1 MKKVLFITTII
12 LSLQTFAQ
20 NISYGEYMERVFK
33 DNIAL
38 TAKILD
44 LDIADAGVTSSKVFN
59 DPTLAVSYTNNED
72 WSKGLGQGIEVELGK
87 TFTFGVRRERINIAD
102 SERRQTIALLEEY
115 MRNFRADATI
125 AYLEHLRAGMIHTEA
140 MEVYKSISE
149 VATNDSIRLI
159 KGDIAES
166 EWLESRMAQGVARNA
181 VLEAEAGLCN
191 TAITMGYYM
200 NSLNGAEN
208 LRGTGTLEIGGHPAH
223 MQEYINTALERRPDI
238 IVALE
243 NADIAK
249 AKARFNKAQRR
260 PELDVNIGATY
271 NISSPNFTT
280 LKAGIAMPL
289 KFSSLNKG
297 ERILDA
303 TVAHQAEIEVS
314 EARLQIEAE
323 VMQAYHCF
331 DFASRQAETFS
342 SEMLNDMR
350 KVVENKRKAY
360 ELGEIP
366 FLDYLI
372 VQRNENEMR
381 HQYINALF
389 SKAVAWVELQRSTG
403 IDLQY
408 ETKNIAK

>member
-1 MKKVLFITTII
+1 MECI
-12 LSLQTFAQ
+12 LQ
-20 NISYGEYMERVFK
+20 

-38 TAKILD
+38 TAKSLD
-44 LDIADAGVTSSKVFN
+44 IDIADAAVTASKVFN

-72 WSKGLGQGIEVELGK
+72 WRKGLGQGIEVELGK
-87 TFTFGVRRERINIAD
+87 TFTFGVRRERMDIAD

-115 MRNFRADATI
+115 MRNFRADATV

-140 MEVYKSISE
+140 LEVYRSISE
-149 VATNDSIRLI
+149 VAVNDSIRFI

-166 EWLESRMAQGVARNA
+166 DWLESRMAQGVARNA
-181 VLEAEAGLCN
+181 VLEAEAELCN

-200 NSLNGAEN
+200 NNLDGAEN
-208 LRGTGTLEIGGHPAH
+208 MRGTGTLEISEQPASIND
-223 MQEYINTALERRPDI
+223 YIQTALERRPDI
-238 IVALE
+238 IIALE
-243 NADIAK
+243 SADIAK

-271 NISSPNFTT
+271 NFSNPDFTT
-280 LKAGIAMPL
+280 IKAGIAVPL

-297 ERILDA
+297 ERVIDA
-303 TVAHQAEIEVS
+303 TLAQQAEIEVR
-314 EARLQIEAE
+314 EARLQVEAE
-323 VMQAYHCF
+323 VMQAYRTF
-331 DFASRQAETFS
+331 GFTSKQAETFS
-342 SEMLNDMR
+342 HEMLNDMR

-381 HQYINALF
+381 HQYIDALF
-389 SKAVAWVELQRSTG
+389 KKAVAWVELQRATG
-403 IDLQY
+403 LELQY
-408 ETKNIAK
+408 GTQMIAE

>member
-1 MKKVLFITTII
+1 MRKALIFTAII
-12 LSLQTFAQ
+12 ISLQTVAQ
-20 NISYGEYMERVFK
+20 NISYGEYMECILQ

-38 TAKILD
+38 TAKSLD
-44 LDIADAGVTSSKVFN
+44 IDIADAAVTASKVFN

-87 TFTFGVRRERINIAD
+87 TFTFGVRRERMDIAD

-115 MRNFRADATI
+115 MRNFRADATV

-140 MEVYKSISE
+140 LEVYRSISE
-149 VATNDSIRLI
+149 VAVNDSIRFI

-166 EWLESRMAQGVARNA
+166 DWLESRMAQGVARNA
-181 VLEAEAGLCN
+181 VLEAEAELCN

-200 NSLNGAEN
+200 NNLDGAEN
-208 LRGTGTLEIGGHPAH
+208 MRGIGTLEISEQPASIND
-223 MQEYINTALERRPDI
+223 YIQTALERRPDI
-238 IVALE
+238 IIALE
-243 NADIAK
+243 SADIAK

-271 NISSPNFTT
+271 NFSNPDFTT
-280 LKAGIAMPL
+280 IKAGIAVPL

-297 ERILDA
+297 ERVIDA
-303 TVAHQAEIEVS
+303 TLAQQAEIEVR
-314 EARLQIEAE
+314 EARLQVEAE
-323 VMQAYHCF
+323 VMQAYRTF
-331 DFASRQAETFS
+331 GFTSKQAETFS
-342 SEMLNDMR
+342 HEMLNDMR

-381 HQYINALF
+381 HQYIDALF
-389 SKAVAWVELQRSTG
+389 KKAVAWVELQRATG
-403 IDLQY
+403 LELQY
-408 ETKNIAK
+408 GTQMIAE

>member
-1 MKKVLFITTII
+1 MKKILVFAAII
-12 LSLQTFAQ
+12 LSLQAVAQ
-20 NISYGEYMERVFK
+20 NISYAEYMERVFK

-38 TAKILD
+38 TAKSLD
-44 LDIADAGVTSSKVFN
+44 LDIADAGVTESKVFN

-87 TFTFGVRRERINIAD
+87 TFTFGVRRERMNIAE
-102 SERRQTIALLEEY
+102 SERKQTIALLEEY

-125 AYLEHLRAGMIHTEA
+125 AYLEHLRAGMIHAEA
-140 MEVYKSISE
+140 IEVYKGLNE
-149 VATNDSIRLI
+149 VATNDSIRFI

-181 VLEAEAGLCN
+181 VLDAEAQLCN
-191 TAITMGYYM
+191 TAIMMGYYM
-200 NSLNGAEN
+200 NCLAGAEE
-208 LRGTGTLEIGGHPAH
+208 LRGTGTLDIDGEPAP

-243 NADIAK
+243 RADMAK
-249 AKARFNKAQRR
+249 ARARFNKAQRR

-271 NISSPNFTT
+271 NFSNPDFTT
-280 LKAGIAMPL
+280 LKAGIAVPL

-297 ERILDA
+297 ARIIDEA
-303 TVAHQAEIEVS
+303 VAHQAEIEVS
-314 EARLQIEAE
+314 EARLQVETE
-323 VMQAYHCF
+323 VMQAYRT
-331 DFASRQAETFS
+331 FAFTAKQAETFS

-381 HQYINALF
+381 HQYIDALF
-389 SKAVAWVELQRSTG
+389 NKAATWVELQRSTG
-403 IDLQY
+403 LDMQY
-408 ETKNIAK
+408 GVK

>member
-1 MKKVLFITTII
+1 MKKILVFAAII
-12 LSLQTFAQ
+12 LSLQAVAQ
-20 NISYGEYMERVFK
+20 NISYAEYMERVFK

-38 TAKILD
+38 TAKSLD
-44 LDIADAGVTSSKVFN
+44 LDIADAGVTESKVFN

-87 TFTFGVRRERINIAD
+87 TFTFGVRRERMNIAE
-102 SERRQTIALLEEY
+102 SERKQTIALLEEY
-115 MRNFRADATI
+115 TRNFRADATI
-125 AYLEHLRAGMIHTEA
+125 AYLEHLRAGMIHAEA
-140 MEVYKSISE
+140 IEVYKGLNE
-149 VATNDSIRLI
+149 VATNDSIRFI

-181 VLEAEAGLCN
+181 VLDAEAQLCN
-191 TAITMGYYM
+191 TAIMMGYYM
-200 NSLNGAEN
+200 NSLAGAEE
-208 LRGTGTLEIGGHPAH
+208 LRGTGTLDIDGEPAP

-238 IVALE
+238 VVALE
-243 NADIAK
+243 RADMAK
-249 AKARFNKAQRR
+249 ARARFNKAQRR

-271 NISSPNFTT
+271 NISNPNFTT
-280 LKAGIAMPL
+280 LKAGIAVPL

-297 ERILDA
+297 ARIIDEA
-303 TVAHQAEIEVS
+303 VAHQAEIEVS
-314 EARLQIEAE
+314 EARLQVEAE
-323 VMQAYHCF
+323 VMQAYRT
-331 DFASRQAETFS
+331 FAFTAKQAETFS

-381 HQYINALF
+381 HQYIDALF
-389 SKAVAWVELQRSTG
+389 NKAVAWVELQRSTG
-403 IDLQY
+403 LEMQY
-408 ETKNIAK
+408 GLK

>member
-1 MKKVLFITTII
+1 MRKALIFTAII
-12 LSLQTFAQ
+12 ISLQTVAQ
-20 NISYGEYMERVFK
+20 NISYGEYMECILQ

-38 TAKILD
+38 TAKSLD
-44 LDIADAGVTSSKVFN
+44 IDIADAAVTASKVFN

-87 TFTFGVRRERINIAD
+87 TFTFGVRRERMDIAD

-115 MRNFRADATI
+115 MRNFRADATV
-125 AYLEHLRAGMIHTEA
+125 AYLEHLRAGMIHSEA
-140 MEVYKSISE
+140 LEVYRSISE
-149 VATNDSIRLI
+149 VAVNDSIRFI

-166 EWLESRMAQGVARNA
+166 DWLESRMAQGVARNA
-181 VLEAEAGLCN
+181 VLEAEAELCN

-200 NSLNGAEN
+200 NNLDGAEN
-208 LRGTGTLEIGGHPAH
+208 MRGTGTLEISEQPASIND
-223 MQEYINTALERRPDI
+223 YIQTALERRPDI
-238 IVALE
+238 IIALE
-243 NADIAK
+243 SADIAK

-271 NISSPNFTT
+271 NFSNPDFTT
-280 LKAGIAMPL
+280 IKAGIAVPL

-297 ERILDA
+297 ERVIDA
-303 TVAHQAEIEVS
+303 TLAQQAEIEVR
-314 EARLQIEAE
+314 EARLQVEAE
-323 VMQAYHCF
+323 VMQAYRTF
-331 DFASRQAETFS
+331 GFTSKQAETFS
-342 SEMLNDMR
+342 HEMLNDMR

-381 HQYINALF
+381 HQYIDALF
-389 SKAVAWVELQRSTG
+389 KKAVAWVELQRATG
-403 IDLQY
+403 LELQY
-408 ETKNIAK
+408 GTQMIAE

>member
-1 MKKVLFITTII
+1 MRKALIFTAII
-12 LSLQTFAQ
+12 ISLQTVAQ
-20 NISYGEYMERVFK
+20 NISYGEYMECILQ

-38 TAKILD
+38 TAKSLD
-44 LDIADAGVTSSKVFN
+44 IDIADAAVTASKVFN

-87 TFTFGVRRERINIAD
+87 TFTFGVRRERMDIAD

-115 MRNFRADATI
+115 MRNFRADATV

-140 MEVYKSISE
+140 LEVYRSISE
-149 VATNDSIRLI
+149 VAVNDSIRFI

-166 EWLESRMAQGVARNA
+166 DWLESRMAQGVARNA
-181 VLEAEAGLCN
+181 VLEAEAELCN

-200 NSLNGAEN
+200 NNLNGAEN
-208 LRGTGTLEIGGHPAH
+208 MRGTGTLEISEQPASIND
-223 MQEYINTALERRPDI
+223 YIQTALERRPDI
-238 IVALE
+238 IIALE
-243 NADIAK
+243 SADIAK

-271 NISSPNFTT
+271 NFSNPDFTT
-280 LKAGIAMPL
+280 IKAGIAVPL

-297 ERILDA
+297 ERVIDA
-303 TVAHQAEIEVS
+303 TLAQQAEIEVR
-314 EARLQIEAE
+314 EARLQVEAE
-323 VMQAYHCF
+323 VMQAYRTF
-331 DFASRQAETFS
+331 GFTSKQAETFS
-342 SEMLNDMR
+342 HEMLNDMR

-381 HQYINALF
+381 HQYIDALF
-389 SKAVAWVELQRSTG
+389 KKAVAWVELQRATG
-403 IDLQY
+403 LELQY
-408 ETKNIAK
+408 GTQMIAE

>member
-1 MKKVLFITTII
+1 MRKALIFTAII
-12 LSLQTFAQ
+12 ISLQTVAQ
-20 NISYGEYMERVFK
+20 NISYGEYMECILQ

-38 TAKILD
+38 TAKSLD
-44 LDIADAGVTSSKVFN
+44 IDIADAAVTASKVFN

-87 TFTFGVRRERINIAD
+87 TFTFGVRRERMDIAD

-140 MEVYKSISE
+140 LEVYRSISE
-149 VATNDSIRLI
+149 VAVNDSIRFI

-166 EWLESRMAQGVARNA
+166 DWLESRMAQGVARNA
-181 VLEAEAGLCN
+181 VLEAEAELCN

-200 NSLNGAEN
+200 NNLDGAGN
-208 LRGTGTLEIGGHPAH
+208 MRGTGTLEISEQPASIND
-223 MQEYINTALERRPDI
+223 YIQTALERRPDI
-238 IVALE
+238 IIALE
-243 NADIAK
+243 SADIAK

-271 NISSPNFTT
+271 NFSNPDFTT
-280 LKAGIAMPL
+280 IKAGIAVPL

-297 ERILDA
+297 ERVIDA
-303 TVAHQAEIEVS
+303 TLAQQAEIEVR
-314 EARLQIEAE
+314 EARLQVEAE
-323 VMQAYHCF
+323 VMQAYRTF
-331 DFASRQAETFS
+331 GFTSKQAETFS
-342 SEMLNDMR
+342 HEMLNDMR

-381 HQYINALF
+381 HQYIDALF
-389 SKAVAWVELQRSTG
+389 KKAVAWVELQRATG
-403 IDLQY
+403 LELQY
-408 ETKNIAK
+408 GTQMIAE

>member
-1 MKKVLFITTII
+1 MRKALIFTAII
-12 LSLQTFAQ
+12 ISLQTVAQ
-20 NISYGEYMERVFK
+20 NISYGEYMECILQ

-38 TAKILD
+38 TAKSLD
-44 LDIADAGVTSSKVFN
+44 IDIADAAVTASKVFN

-87 TFTFGVRRERINIAD
+87 TFTFGVRRERMDIAD

-115 MRNFRADATI
+115 MRNFRADATV

-140 MEVYKSISE
+140 LEVYRSISE
-149 VATNDSIRLI
+149 VAVNDSIRFI

-166 EWLESRMAQGVARNA
+166 DWLESRMAQGVARNA
-181 VLEAEAGLCN
+181 VLEAEAELCN

-200 NSLNGAEN
+200 NNLDGAEN
-208 LRGTGTLEIGGHPAH
+208 MRGTGTLEISEQPASIND
-223 MQEYINTALERRPDI
+223 YIQTALERRPDI
-238 IVALE
+238 IIALE
-243 NADIAK
+243 SADIAK

-271 NISSPNFTT
+271 NFSNPDFTT
-280 LKAGIAMPL
+280 IKAGIAVPL

-297 ERILDA
+297 ERVIDA
-303 TVAHQAEIEVS
+303 TLAQQAEIEVR
-314 EARLQIEAE
+314 EARLQVEAE
-323 VMQAYHCF
+323 VMQAYRTYGF
-331 DFASRQAETFS
+331 TSKQAETFS
-342 SEMLNDMR
+342 HEMLNDMR

-381 HQYINALF
+381 HQYIDALF
-389 SKAVAWVELQRSTG
+389 KKAVAWVELQRATG
-403 IDLQY
+403 LELQY
-408 ETKNIAK
+408 GTQMIAE

>member
-1 MKKVLFITTII
+1 MKKILVFAAII
-12 LSLQTFAQ
+12 LSLQAVAQ
-20 NISYGEYMERVFK
+20 NISYAEYMERVFK

-38 TAKILD
+38 TAKSLD
-44 LDIADAGVTSSKVFN
+44 LDIADAGVTESKVFN

-87 TFTFGVRRERINIAD
+87 TFTFGVRRERMNIAE
-102 SERRQTIALLEEY
+102 SERKQTIALLEEY

-125 AYLEHLRAGMIHTEA
+125 AYLEHLRAGMVHAEA
-140 MEVYKSISE
+140 IEVYKGLNE
-149 VATNDSIRLI
+149 VATNDSIRFI

-181 VLEAEAGLCN
+181 VLDAEAQLCN
-191 TAITMGYYM
+191 TAIMMGYYM
-200 NSLNGAEN
+200 NSLAGAEE
-208 LRGTGTLEIGGHPAH
+208 LRGTGTLDIDGEPAP

-243 NADIAK
+243 RADMAK
-249 AKARFNKAQRR
+249 ARARFNKAQRR

-271 NISSPNFTT
+271 NFSNPDFTT
-280 LKAGIAMPL
+280 LKAGIAVPL

-297 ERILDA
+297 ARIIDEA
-303 TVAHQAEIEVS
+303 VAHQAEIEVS
-314 EARLQIEAE
+314 EARLQVETE
-323 VMQAYHCF
+323 VMQAYRT
-331 DFASRQAETFS
+331 FAFTAKQAETFS

-381 HQYINALF
+381 HQYIDALF
-389 SKAVAWVELQRSTG
+389 NKAATWVELQRSTG
-403 IDLQY
+403 LDMQY
-408 ETKNIAK
+408 GVK